1 MTADMVTSAPASG
14 RIAVLIP
21 VYNERGSLA
30 ATLHSLCGQGV
41 PFTVVLVDDGS
52 VPPLAVDAAPLDY
65 PVVVLRMPKNGGI
78 EAALNA
84 GLEHIID
91 AGFELVARLDAG
103 DRCAPNRLD
112 LQQTFLDE
120 HPDVHLV
127 GSSVE
132 WRRDDGSFAF
142 AMALPSSHEAIARAM
157 HYTVCLIHP
166 TVMFRASVVRAVGM
180 YSTSYPAAEDL
191 EFFWRIVTRFRVA
204 NLAEVLLVTRFDPGG
219 LSITRRRRQLRSKLR
234 IQLEHFRAAEPLSYL
249 GVVKTLALM
258 MVPYS
263 IIVALKGGLSRLR
276 QWRVRPPERND
287 YLHAASHEAR

>member
-1 MTADMVTSAPASG
+1 MTADVVLPAPASG

-30 ATLHSLCGQGV
+30 ATLQSLCGQGV
-41 PFTVVLVDDGS
+41 PFTLVLVDDGS
-52 VPPLAVDAAPLDY
+52 TPPLAVDIAPLDY
-65 PVVVLRMPKNGGI
+65 PVVLLSMPKNSGI

-84 GLEHIID
+84 GLEYIVE

-103 DRCAPNRLD
+103 DRCAPTRLA
-112 LQQTFLDE
+112 LQQGFLDA
-120 HPDVHLV
+120 HRDVHLV

-132 WRRDDGSFAF
+132 WRRDDGSLAF
-142 AMALPSSHEAIARAM
+142 AMMLPCDHAAIVRAM
-157 HYTVCLIHP
+157 RYTVCLIHP
-166 TVMFRASVVRAVGM
+166 TVMFRTSVVRTVGM

-204 NLAEVLLVTRFDPGG
+204 NLPEVLLVTRFDPRG

-234 IQLEHFRAAEPLSYL
+234 IQLEYFRAVEPLSYL
-249 GVVKTLALM
+249 GVAKTLALM
-258 MVPYS
+258 TVPYS
-263 IIVALKGGLSRLR
+263 IIVAIKGALSRFR
-276 QWRVRPPERND
+276 QWRVRPPEHNA